1 MSVWSAILIALAGTG
16 AGIINTI
23 VGSGTLLTFPTLLF
37 FGFNPLVAN
46 VSNNIGLVAGGVTG
60 SWGYRHELTGQAP
73 ALRRLMPLSFL
84 GSIIGAGLLLVLPP
98 EAFKT
103 IVPVLILVALVMV
116 LLGPRLQRHV
126 VPRTDGAAPGW
137 HAPVMAV
144 GVLLAGMYGG
154 YFGAAQGVL
163 LMGLFSLL
171 SAEPLQRLNAYL
183 RPGPHRLGGR
193 RAHRGRGP
201 AGWGHRGPD
210 RSPDPAAG
218 AARPDHHDRHAGD
231 RQADLV
237 PLTHRPQCRV
247 WCAVRACGAA
257 ALRV

>member
-171 SAEPLQRLNAYL
+171 SAEPLQRLNAYKNVL
-183 RPGPHRLGGR
+183 ALIVNFVAAVVFLLFARDHIDWAVVGLIAGGALLGGVIGARIGR
-193 RAHRGRGP
+193 RIPPPVLRGLIITIGTLAIVKLIWFP
-201 AGWGHRGPD
+201 
-210 RSPDPAAG
+210 
-218 AARPDHHDRHAGD
+218 
-231 RQADLV
+231 
-237 PLTHRPQCRV
+237 
-247 WCAVRACGAA
+247 
-257 ALRV
+257 